1 MKLNLLPATVSKGA
15 KARTAW
21 IGSVL
26 LILAGVGAS
35 AFMITKSGS
44 DLREIKQLVA
54 DERPKAERAYAR
66 AIQADTIIVQ
76 ADGVVRNK
84 KLADAMIAHNNKY
97 PALYTELLGKIPSF
111 FRVTQMSATPIN
123 ETTSQINLQ
132 GTLETYQQYADLM
145 LALFRFKGTTAV
157 GRGNYVST
165 EQIVPAITEV
175 DQTARPRRADEA
187 PIPDD
192 PLQRLTYFQ
201 NQASTP
207 QFTGTGN
214 FGTATD
220 DTRFA
225 LPNSS
230 LIQVTMIV
238 SRDLRVPD
246 VRQTLAGGGGGGGTA
261 PAPGGFPGGIPGVPG
276 GRPGPGGAGGAPPSG
291 GGGAGSG
298 AGDFE

>member
-35 AFMITKSGS
+35 AFMISKSRS
-44 DLREIKQLVA
+44 DLLEIKQLVA
-54 DERPKAERAYAR
+54 EERPKADRAYQT
-66 AIQADTIIVQ
+66 AIQADTIIVK
-76 ADGVVRNK
+76 AEGVVRNA
-84 KLADAMIAHNNKY
+84 KLANAMINHNNKY

-111 FRVTQMSATPIN
+111 FRVTQITATPIN

-145 LALFRFKGTTAV
+145 LALFQFKGTTAV
-157 GRGNYVST
+157 GRNNYVST
-165 EQIVPAITEV
+165 EQIVPALTEV

-192 PLQRLTYFQ
+192 AMERLTYFQ
-201 NQASTP
+201 SQATTP

-214 FGTATD
+214 YGTATD

-246 VRQTLAGGGGGGGTA
+246 VRGTLAGGGTA
-261 PAPGGFPGGIPGVPG
+261 PAPGGFGGGMPPGGVPG
-276 GRPGPGGAGGAPPSG
+276 GAGRFPGGGSG
-291 GGGAGSG
+291 GPSSPGGPSAG